1 MRSTICARRR
11 PRRPAAARRSRS
23 CCRSGSGGS
32 NMPRKESA
40 GKTLR
45 VTLVKSAIG
54 YTKDQKATVRA
65 LGLHRLHQT
74 VEHKDTPALRGML
87 TKIIHLLK
95 IEE

>member
-1 MRSTICARRR
+1 
-11 PRRPAAARRSRS
+11 
-23 CCRSGSGGS
+23 
-32 NMPRKESA
+32 MPKKQTS

-45 VTLVKSAIG
+45 VTLVRSQIG
-54 YTKDQKATVRA
+54 YTKDQKATVKA

-95 IEE
+95 IKE

>member
-1 MRSTICARRR
+1 
-11 PRRPAAARRSRS
+11 
-23 CCRSGSGGS
+23 
-32 NMPRKESA
+32 MPKKKDTA
-40 GKTLR
+40 GKTIH
-45 VTLVKSAIG
+45 VTLVRSPIG

-65 LGLHRLHQT
+65 LGLHRMHET